1 MNSSA
6 EKIIPIHADTES
18 VVRQCSVIAVE
29 SNNAMVVNINGKSR
43 RAKRAFSCLVD
54 PQAGD
59 LVICT
64 ENANGMVYVLG
75 IINRPVTQKMRLS
88 FPADTDIQV
97 NRGSL
102 NIHSTD
108 SVSIAATSVNCFSKK
123 VIHKSNEAIIAYD
136 TVTARGKDLQASYK
150 TVRLISNLINTMA
163 HQVIDRFKGYI
174 RSTEDHDMVKAGQI
188 TRTAEGLHIMDAEHT
203 IMNSKKCT
211 KIDGEKILM
220 G

>member
-1 MNSSA
+1 MKSSA
-6 EKIIPIHADTES
+6 EKIIPLHADMES
-18 VVRQCSVIAVE
+18 VVRECSVIAVE
-29 SNNAMVVNINGKSR
+29 SNAVVVNIHGKSR
-43 RAKRAFSCLVD
+43 QAKRAFSCLVD

-59 LVICT
+59 LVVCT
-64 ENANGMVYVLG
+64 ENAIGMIYVLG
-75 IINRPVTQKMRLS
+75 IIDRPVSQKMRLS

-102 NIHSTD
+102 NIHSTEN
-108 SVSIAATSVNCFSKK
+108 VSIVANNLNCFSKR
-123 VIHKSNEAIIAYD
+123 VIHKSDEAIISYD
-136 TVTARGKDLQASYK
+136 AVTARGNDLQASYK

-163 HQVIDRFKGYI
+163 RQVINRFKGYI